1 VGSTSLADR
10 VRRVDPRRVDLAL
23 TAAAVVLGVGPQ
35 LGSLHEG
42 GQYRATD
49 ALALVLGLLTTLPVY
64 WRRRQPLAAML
75 VSSTAIT
82 ILAVLEYRLVML
94 PVVVLFLTYSV
105 ALYEP
110 VRRAL
115 VALVAV
121 FVGLFVI
128 WAAGTPDFDA
138 AGMGGEM
145 ALFTGAW
152 LGGIAMRSRGA
163 ASVARLAEAEERAE
177 AHRQQAARSVAEE
190 RLRIAQELH
199 DVVAHSMSVIAVQAG
214 MGAHVIDQQPTEAK
228 QALVSISQT
237 SRATLQEMRRLLGV
251 LRGED
256 GGRAHVPSPGLGDL
270 PALAAQVRSAGVPV
284 DLVVDGDATDVP
296 LGVDL
301 SAYRVVQESLT
312 NVIKHAGP
320 ATAVV
325 HVRYEPGE
333 IVVEVADDGRG
344 GNGAPRQNGGHG
356 LLGMKERVAV
366 WGGTLD
372 AGPVAAGGYR
382 VLARLPYGE
391 PA

>member
-1 VGSTSLADR
+1 MTIR
-10 VRRVDPRRVDLAL
+10 V
-23 TAAAVVLGVGPQ
+23 
-35 LGSLHEG
+35 
-42 GQYRATD
+42 
-49 ALALVLGLLTTLPVY
+49 
-64 WRRRQPLAAML
+64 
-75 VSSTAIT
+75 
-82 ILAVLEYRLVML
+82 
-94 PVVVLFLTYSV
+94 
-105 ALYEP
+105 
-110 VRRAL
+110 
-115 VALVAV
+115 
-121 FVGLFVI
+121 
-128 WAAGTPDFDA
+128 
-138 AGMGGEM
+138 
-145 ALFTGAW
+145 
-152 LGGIAMRSRGA
+152 
-163 ASVARLAEAEERAE
+163 
-177 AHRQQAARSVAEE
+177 
-190 RLRIAQELH
+190 
-199 DVVAHSMSVIAVQAG
+199 VIA
-214 MGAHVIDQQPTEAK
+214 DD

-320 ATAVV
+320 AAAVV

-344 GNGAPRQNGGHG
+344 VNGAVRPNGGHG